1 EICQGDVYSLNGFN
15 VSTSGLHTQNLQTIK
30 GCDSII
36 VLNLV
41 VNPTPIIPEDLDAQI
56 ISNYIELTW
65 QDNGSSYIIY
75 RNDDSL
81 TTTTNPTYLDY
92 DLIHEQSYCYKV
104 KSMNGDCESEFSNIV
119 CKTYLSLENINQT
132 NISTKLY
139 PNPTN
144 VKASLE
150 VEGLNAEAYVLIYD
164 MVGRVI
170 QRHKI
175 NKGKN
180 ELEIDLTGYAKGVYS
195 IRIMNDNINQTKK
208 LIVN

>member
-1 EICQGDVYSLNGFN
+1 
-15 VSTSGLHTQNLQTIK
+15 
-30 GCDSII
+30 
-36 VLNLV
+36 
-41 VNPTPIIPEDLDAQI
+41 
-56 ISNYIELTW
+56 
-65 QDNGSSYIIY
+65 
-75 RNDDSL
+75 
-81 TTTTNPTYLDY
+81 
-92 DLIHEQSYCYKV
+92 
-104 KSMNGDCESEFSNIV
+104 
-119 CKTYLSLENINQT
+119 
-132 NISTKLY
+132 
-139 PNPTN
+139 N

-150 VEGLNAEAYVLIYD
+150 VEGLNVEAYVLIYD